1 MHGAGVGLGFTAQ
14 VENAGGERQLVLR
27 PALPPAERTDDCT
40 SFPVRVRAAALWAL
54 QLDAQFRELLQAGA
68 SVRIAIPHRSSFGD
82 SRPIRETLTEYRG
95 LRLQIGA
102 LIYPLLLDRPSLK
115 PLYDFQQ
122 RGVQWLKGIRG
133 GILADDMGLGKTV
146 QAISA
151 IRMLFHNGDIRSAL
165 VMCPRGLIAT
175 WEGEIE
181 RWAPELG
188 VAVVVPPARIRED
201 AWAAIAGRR
210 HVLLTNYEHLRHVPR
225 ALVRNPPDVVI
236 ADEAHRLKNRQT
248 QAARGGSRLAPKRF
262 WALSGTPLERDLE
275 DLATLLALV
284 APAAFAPSDS
294 KLHPSS
300 LRSRAADYVLRRR
313 KTDVLDQLPPVLD
326 STERVELTDDQR
338 ETYENEV
345 AQHARRGNSSE
356 ELALL
361 SRLQTVCDMEPETRQ
376 SSKIDRIVELL
387 DGIRKQGEKAVV
399 FSYRLDPLKE
409 LQRRITLQWG
419 TQTSCLLVG
428 AMDIERRSAVVR
440 RFRKD
445 NSIMVLLASSR
456 IGGEGLTLI
465 EANHVFL
472 FNQWWNPS
480 ANDQARD
487 RVVRIGQRRKVRV
500 YRFCCRATVEETI
513 GLILKRKRAL
523 FADTV
528 EKLAIDDNSGWS
540 ELLREVGLG
549 TILAMSTEHSD
560 VRHTQGAHSQQPG
573 LLGDGHSES
582 R

>member
-1 MHGAGVGLGFTAQ
+1 MHGDGVGLGFTAQ
-14 VENAGGERQLVLR
+14 VENAGGERRLVLR
-27 PALPPAERTDDCT
+27 PVLSPAEQADTRI
-40 SFPVRVRAAALWAL
+40 SPPVRVRSAALWAL
-54 QLDAQFRELLQAGA
+54 QLDAQFGDLLQAGVT
-68 SVRIAIPHRSSFGD
+68 VRIAIPQRPSFGG
-82 SRPIRETLTEYRG
+82 SRPIREAVTEYRA
-95 LRLQIGA
+95 LRLQVGS
-102 LIYPLLLDRPSLK
+102 LLYPLLLDSPSLK
-115 PLYDFQQ
+115 ALYAFQRQ
-122 RGVQWLKGIRG
+122 GVKWLRSIRG

-151 IRMLFHNGDIRSAL
+151 IRMLFHHGDIRSAL

-201 AWAAIAGRR
+201 AWAAVAGRR
-210 HVLLTNYEHLRHVPR
+210 HVLLTNYEQLRHVPH
-225 ALVRNPPDVVI
+225 ALVRNPPDLVI

-248 QAARGGSRLAPKRF
+248 QAAKGGSRLAPKRF

-284 APAAFAPSDS
+284 APSAFAPSDS

-300 LRSRAADYVLRRR
+300 LRSRAVDYVLRRR
-313 KTDVLDQLPPVLD
+313 KADVLDELPPVLD
-326 STERVELTDDQR
+326 NTERLELTEDQR
-338 ETYENEV
+338 RTYENEM
-345 AQHARRGNSSE
+345 AQHARHGNSGD

-387 DGIRKQGEKAVV
+387 GGIRKQGEKAVV

-409 LQRRITLQWG
+409 LQRRITSQWG
-419 TQTSCLLVG
+419 TQASCLLVG
-428 AMDIERRSAVVR
+428 AMDIEHRSAVVR

-445 NSIMVLLASSR
+445 SSIMVLLASSR

-513 GLILKRKRAL
+513 GMILQTKRAL

-528 EKLAIDDNSGWS
+528 EKLAIDESAGWS
-540 ELLREVGLG
+540 ELLREVDPG
-549 TILAMSTEHSD
+549 TILAMSSAHNG
-560 VRHTQGAHSQQPG
+560 VRHAHDAHS
-573 LLGDGHSES
+573 
-582 R
+582 